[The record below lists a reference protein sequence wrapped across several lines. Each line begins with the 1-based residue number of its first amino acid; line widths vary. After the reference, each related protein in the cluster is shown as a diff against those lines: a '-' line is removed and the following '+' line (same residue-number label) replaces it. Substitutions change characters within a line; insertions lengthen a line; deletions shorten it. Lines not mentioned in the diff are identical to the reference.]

1 MSWCGP
7 CIRHSRR
14 PDLVTVT
21 YETICLERDGHV
33 ATLTLNRPE
42 RLNAFNDVM
51 ARELVAVCDEI
62 DGDDSIRAVVVT
74 GAGRA
79 FCAGA
84 DLGRGEETFDAEAR
98 AGGLDDQPGG
108 DGEDRWVN
116 GIRRDGGGIVALRFF
131 ELTKP
136 VIAAVNGPAVGVG
149 ITMTLPMDV
158 RLLADGAK
166 IGFVFARRGI
176 TPEACSSWFLPRLVG
191 ISQAARWCYAGR
203 VLPASEMAAGGLG
216 ELVAPDRLLER
227 ASELAGEFAESAP
240 VSVALT
246 RRLLWRGLTF
256 SHPMEAHRADSR
268 AVQAL
273 GRTADGREGVT
284 SFLEKRPPE
293 WSLGPSGDLPD
304 VFPDWSPPDFR

>member
-1 MSWCGP
+1 MS
-7 CIRHSRR
+7 
-14 PDLVTVT
+14 
-21 YETICLERDGHV
+21 YETILLELDGHV

-42 RLNAFNDVM
+42 RLNAFNDMMVRDLLS
-51 ARELVAVCDEI
+51 ACDEI
-62 DGDDSIRAVVVT
+62 DADDSIRAVVVT

-84 DLGRGEETFDAEAR
+84 DLGKGGETFDADAR
-98 AGGLDDQPGG
+98 AKTDG
-108 DGEDRWVN
+108 DREDRWAN
-116 GIRRDGGGIVALRFF
+116 GIRRDGGGIVTLRFF
-131 ELTKP
+131 EVTKP
-136 VIAAVNGPAVGVG
+136 LIAAVNGPAVGIG

-191 ISQAARWCYAGR
+191 ISQAAQWCYSGR
-203 VLPASEMAAGGLG
+203 VLPAAQMAEGGLG

-227 ASELAGEFAESAP
+227 AHDLANEFAESAP

-256 SHPMEAHRADSR
+256 CHPMEAHRADSR
-268 AVQAL
+268 AIQAL
-273 GRTADGREGVT
+273 GQMADAREGVA
-284 SFLEKRPPE
+284 SFLEKRPPV
-293 WSLGPSGDLPD
+293 WSLEPSVDLPD
-304 VFPDWSPPDFR
+304 VFADWETPPFH

>member
-1 MSWCGP
+1 M
-7 CIRHSRR
+7 
-14 PDLVTVT
+14 T
-21 YETICLERDGHV
+21 YETIRLDRDGHV
-33 ATLTLNRPE
+33 ATLTLDRPD
-42 RLNAFNDVM
+42 RLNAFNDTMV
-51 ARELVAVCDEI
+51 RELVAACDEV

-84 DLGRGEETFDAEAR
+84 DLGRGDETFDAEAR
-98 AGGLDDQPGG
+98 SKADG
-108 DGEDRWVN
+108 DGKDRWAN
-116 GIRRDGGGIVALRFF
+116 GIRRDGGGIVTLRFF
-131 ELTKP
+131 DLTKP
-136 VIAAVNGPAVGVG
+136 LIAAINGPAVGIG

-191 ISQAARWCYAGR
+191 MSQAARWCYSGR
-203 VLPASEMAAGGLG
+203 VFPAAEAAAGGLG
-216 ELVAPDRLLER
+216 ELVGPDELLGR
-227 ASELAGEFAESAP
+227 ARELADEFAESAP

-256 SHPMEAHRADSR
+256 THPMEAHRADSR
-268 AVQAL
+268 AIQAL
-273 GRTADGREGVT
+273 GRMADAREGVT

-293 WSLGPSGDLPD
+293 WSLRPSEDLPD
-304 VFPDWSPPDFR
+304 VFPDWDQPQFR